1 VKNMDRSVKITDNV
15 TFVGK
20 IDHEL
25 RSFHGE
31 ELSTFRGSSYNA
43 YLVKG
48 EKTKLI
54 DTVWT
59 PFAKEFV
66 DNLKSIIDLNEI
78 DYVISLHGEVD
89 HSGALPYLMREIP
102 GTPIYCSVNAL
113 SSLKGMYHQ
122 DWNFV
127 PVKTGDK
134 LDLGGKSLTF
144 IEARMLHWP
153 DNLMC
158 YLDDEQILFS
168 TDIFGQHIS
177 VEELYDDTY
186 DLCEIMYEAKKYY
199 ANIITPYAKM
209 ARVKLEEVL
218 AMNLPIKLICPS
230 HGVIWRSNINA
241 ILENYQKWSSDYKEN
256 QICIVYDTMWNS
268 TKMMAEAIAQGIG
281 NMKTGVTVKVL
292 NSSKRDK
299 NDIIAEIFSSKAV
312 LFGSSTVNRGILSSI
327 ATIFDL
333 VTGLKFVGKKAA
345 AFGSYGWGGEGV
357 KILTEMAT
365 KAGFELVN
373 EGIRAQWVPDEEA
386 LGRCIKF
393 GEDFIIEVMK

>member
-1 VKNMDRSVKITDNV
+1 MNRSIKITDNV

-25 RSFHGE
+25 QSFHGE

-48 EKTKLI
+48 EKTALI

-59 PFAKEFV
+59 PFADEFV
-66 DNLKSIIDLNEI
+66 ENLKSIIDLNEI

-89 HSGALPYLMREIP
+89 HSGALPALMREIP
-102 GTPIYCSVNAL
+102 NTPIYCSPNAL

-127 PVKTGDK
+127 TAKTGDK

-186 DLCEIMYEAKKYY
+186 DLSEIMYEAKKYY
-199 ANIITPYAKM
+199 ANIITPYAKI
-209 ARVKLEEVL
+209 AKAKLAEVL
-218 AMNLPIKLICPS
+218 ALNLPIKLICPS
-230 HGVIWRSNINA
+230 HGVIWRSHINT
-241 ILENYQKWSSDYKEN
+241 ILESYQKWSSDYQED
-256 QICIVYDTMWNS
+256 QVTIVYDTMWNS
-268 TKMMAEAIAQGIG
+268 TRMMAEAIAQGIG
-281 NMKTGVTVKVL
+281 NMSKCVTVKLL
-292 NSSKRDK
+292 NSSKKDK
-299 NDIIAEIFSSKAV
+299 NDIITEIFSSKAV
-312 LFGSSTVNRGILSSI
+312 LFGSSTVNRGILSSMSAI
-327 ATIFDL
+327 MDL
-333 VTGLKFVGKKAA
+333 VNGLKFTNKKAA
-345 AFGSYGWGGEGV
+345 AFGSYGWGGEAV
-357 KILTEMAT
+357 KLLTEHAA
-365 KAGFELVN
+365 KAGFEIVN
-373 EGIRAQWVPDEEA
+373 EGIREPWAPNQEA
-386 LGRCIKF
+386 LNRCIEF
-393 GEDFIIEVMK
+393 GENFIKEIME